1 MSLHFLKVF
10 LVLAVWA
17 GVQLLPTAHSQISG
31 TVFPGGG
38 ATQDVTRQGNSL
50 KNLRADADA
59 AAQQGDT
66 QRAVQLYLQLCDTAL
81 ADACLRLADLL
92 EQDTSQHFDPYGAIP
107 FYERA
112 CDLGSELACD
122 GVRDAFARAEAECER
137 DDAAACMASAFM
149 RLNNLTEI
157 S

>member
-1 MSLHFLKVF
+1 MSLHFLKVL

-17 GVQLLPTAHSQISG
+17 GVQLMLSAHAQISG

-50 KNLRADADA
+50 KDLRADADA
-59 AAQQGDT
+59 AAAQGDT
-66 QRAVQLYLQLCDTAL
+66 QRAVQLYMQLCDAAS

-112 CDLGSELACD
+112 CDGGLHRVCSD
-122 GVRDAFARAEAECER
+122 IP
-137 DDAAACMASAFM
+137 SP
-149 RLNNLTEI
+149 
-157 S
+157 